1 MNKYKCR
8 FCENGK
14 NIIIYSCNG
23 KKINNPFLE
32 TDNFYLMVSVGA
44 VVQGHILIIPKKHYL
59 SMAIITKSELEELEC
74 IIAFARKLLIDL
86 FDKKVIGFEH
96 GTGKNAIVSSA
107 SVVHAHFH
115 LLPISE
121 GLLNDVKKDGFDIE
135 PIASIDDLSFG
146 NSSYLLYQD
155 TDERYYKIVN
165 DVYPSQY
172 FRKKVCEK
180 NNDDKWNWKK
190 YEQIENIIETMKV
203 LNNLD
208 INSLYNDFY
217 YEYHLKKAIMDIIN
231 VENMNYL
238 RKTSEI
244 QKELGFD
251 SIKIIELIVLL
262 ENKFNVTFDDNML
275 DINNFKTIDDILII
289 LKEEINHESGK

>member
-1 MNKYKCR
+1 MMFIRLN
-8 FCENGK
+8 
-14 NIIIYSCNG
+14 
-23 KKINNPFLE
+23 
-32 TDNFYLMVSVGA
+32 
-44 VVQGHILIIPKKHYL
+44 
-59 SMAIITKSELEELEC
+59 
-74 IIAFARKLLIDL
+74 
-86 FDKKVIGFEH
+86 
-96 GTGKNAIVSSA
+96 
-107 SVVHAHFH
+107 
-115 LLPISE
+115 ISE
-121 GLLNDVKKDGFDIE
+121 KRYVK
-135 PIASIDDLSFG
+135 
-146 NSSYLLYQD
+146 
-155 TDERYYKIVN
+155 
-165 DVYPSQY
+165 
-172 FRKKVCEK
+172 K

>member
-1 MNKYKCR
+1 MFIRLN
-8 FCENGK
+8 
-14 NIIIYSCNG
+14 
-23 KKINNPFLE
+23 
-32 TDNFYLMVSVGA
+32 
-44 VVQGHILIIPKKHYL
+44 
-59 SMAIITKSELEELEC
+59 
-74 IIAFARKLLIDL
+74 
-86 FDKKVIGFEH
+86 
-96 GTGKNAIVSSA
+96 
-107 SVVHAHFH
+107 
-115 LLPISE
+115 ISE
-121 GLLNDVKKDGFDIE
+121 KRYVK
-135 PIASIDDLSFG
+135 
-146 NSSYLLYQD
+146 
-155 TDERYYKIVN
+155 
-165 DVYPSQY
+165 
-172 FRKKVCEK
+172 K